1 MVNNKF
7 LLFLLF
13 IFILSVSAV
22 SADENITHDVN
33 AHDGY
38 AVQESQD
45 IGNFTTLNDEISNLA
60 AGDYYKLKKDYT
72 YNPDDSDFING
83 VKITED
89 NVVIDEITLPSV
101 QAVQYLSNLHFW
113 ILKSIPH
120 L

>member
-38 AVQESQD
+38 AVQESPD
-45 IGNFTTLNDEISNLA
+45 VGNFTTLNDEISNLA
-60 AGDYYKLKKDYT
+60 VGDYYKLKKDYA

-89 NVVIDEITLPSV
+89 NVVIDGDGHTINGAGMARIFDIVSNNVTL
-101 QAVQYLSNLHFW
+101 
-113 ILKSIPH
+113 K
-120 L
+120 

>member
-45 IGNFTTLNDEISNLA
+45 IGKPALACNLLQTQVRVPQHFRSVL
-60 AGDYYKLKKDYT
+60 D
-72 YNPDDSDFING
+72 
-83 VKITED
+83 
-89 NVVIDEITLPSV
+89 LPVTHIV
-101 QAVQYLSNLHFW
+101 QECLIILLPADQTDHFGRDPELIRHRVQH
-113 ILKSIPH
+113 
-120 L
+120 